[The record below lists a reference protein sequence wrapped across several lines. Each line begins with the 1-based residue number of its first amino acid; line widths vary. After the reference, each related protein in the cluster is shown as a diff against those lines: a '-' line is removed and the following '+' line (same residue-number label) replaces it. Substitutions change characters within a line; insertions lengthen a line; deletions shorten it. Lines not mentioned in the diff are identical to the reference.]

1 MMAKVP
7 WEPVIEDSNLILS
20 KWLDFFFFFLKEKG
34 IN

>member
-20 KWLDFFFFFLKEKG
+20 KWLDFFFFLKENG

>member
-20 KWLDFFFFFLKEKG
+20 KWLDFFFLKEKG